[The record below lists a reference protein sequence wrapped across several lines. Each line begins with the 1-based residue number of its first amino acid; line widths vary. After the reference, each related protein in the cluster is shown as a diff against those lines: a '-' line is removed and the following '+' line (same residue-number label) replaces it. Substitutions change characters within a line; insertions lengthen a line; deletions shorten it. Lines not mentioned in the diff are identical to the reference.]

1 MANLKDTLTRVLDP
15 FIDKIAKEISTIKAG
30 MDTTK
35 SIDVVGYGIDNTGA
49 TDVTEKLNELFL
61 KVSKENTKK

>member
-1 MANLKDTLTRVLDP
+1 MANLKDTLSRVLDP

-35 SIDVVGYGIDNTGA
+35 SIDVVSYGIDNTGA
-49 TDVTEKLNELFL
+49 TDVTEKLN
-61 KVSKENTKK
+61 